1 MNEYLYLNKISF
13 LAQREKRVSYLF
25 WISIFFSITIL
36 GSCIIEVRFSY
47 KTTAVY
53 NLERNTLQIYWDD
66 ENLNQLNQIE
76 SVKVDEKE
84 FSFQILNVSELK
96 INELNQTNYQIVD
109 IFSPQKYQENQM
121 IYIKLLDKKEKIIK
135 KLKKIMLGE

>member
-1 MNEYLYLNKISF
+1 M
-13 LAQREKRVSYLF
+13 
-25 WISIFFSITIL
+25 
-36 GSCIIEVRFSY
+36 RFSY